1 MADPIRIFIGSGEA
15 SRIERQVAIDSLR
28 RTSDRPLAITVFNG
42 THNAL
47 EVLGQP
53 PCPAPMSLRVKYWNA
68 TEFSLYRFLIP
79 ELCGYQGRAIYIDSD
94 VVCLRDIGELFDTD
108 LQGADFLA
116 KAEAYPNR
124 AEALWGLSVVLF
136 DCDRCR
142 FPLEQFIDDLEA
154 GEYSYRDLLCMSP
167 RFLAKHP
174 YQIGGLDPRWNSFDY
189 ADRETRLIHYTDLKR
204 QPWKRPGHPYGDLWF
219 KAMQQALESGTLT
232 ESEISQAIR
241 RFNVRD
247 DICEGNRPRW
257 LSRRRLR
264 TWLHQIKQQLRPV
277 KV

>member
-1 MADPIRIFIGSGEA
+1 MVEPIRIFIGSGEA
-15 SRIERQVAIDSLR
+15 SRIERQVAIDSLQ

-47 EVLGQP
+47 EVAGQAP
-53 PCPAPMSLRVKYWNA
+53 QPAPMSLRVKYWNA

-79 ELCGYQGRAIYIDSD
+79 ELCGYRGRAIYIDSD
-94 VVCLRDIGELFDTD
+94 IVCLQDIGELFDTD

-116 KAEAYPNR
+116 KAEAYPGR
-124 AEALWGLSVVLF
+124 AESLWGLSVVLF

-154 GEYSYRDLLCMSP
+154 GLYDYRDLLCMSP
-167 RFLAKHP
+167 RFLAHHS
-174 YQIGGLDPRWNSFDY
+174 YRIGQLDPRWNSFDY

-204 QPWKRPGHPYGDLWF
+204 QPWKRSGHPYGHIWF
-219 KAMQQALESGTLT
+219 RAMEQALASGVLT
-232 ESEISQAIR
+232 DQEISQAIR

-247 DICEGNRPRW
+247 DIREGNRPRW
-257 LSRRRLR
+257 LTRRRLR
-264 TWLHQIKQQLRPV
+264 AWLRSLKQQLQPV
-277 KV
+277 KL